1 MAAIT
6 PVRMPKWG
14 LSMQEGKIV
23 DWWKAEGAEVREGED
38 LVDIETAKINNVF
51 EAPASGVL
59 RRIVARPGD
68 TLPVGALIAVLAGGE
83 AADAEIEAFIA
94 EFQANFTPEDEDA
107 DGLGLQLSTIKAD
120 GRSMRIGRAGAGEGP
135 PVVLIHGYAS
145 DLNSWAFNIPALA
158 AQRAV
163 LALDLPGHGASDKDV
178 GGGSL
183 AELIQAVAALLDA
196 EGIARAHLVGH
207 SLGAAVA
214 LVLAAERPGFAA
226 SLTLIA
232 PACLP
237 GGRLNEEFLTGVAEA
252 QRAKDLKPLLEM
264 LTADPGVVTREMV
277 EDVAKSKR
285 LDGAEEA
292 LTAISRS
299 LLSGSDCELARAR
312 LSQAGPA
319 VVIAS
324 HRDRIVGAP
333 DEGALPDGFEVVWID
348 EAGHLPHLERA
359 AEVNAIL
366 LRQMARDRR

>member
-1 MAAIT
+1 MPAIT

-23 DWWKAEGAEVREGED
+23 DWWKAEGAQVREGED

-59 RRIVARPGD
+59 RRIVGQPGD
-68 TLPVGALIAVLAGGE
+68 TLPVGALIAVLADAQ

-94 EFQANFTPEDEDA
+94 EFQATFVPEAVDEE
-107 DGLGLQLSTIKAD
+107 GQGLQLSTVEAG
-120 GRSMRIGRAGAGEGP
+120 GRALRVGRAGAAEGT

-158 AQRAV
+158 ARAPV
-163 LALDLPGHGASDKDV
+163 IAVDLPGHGGSDKDV
-178 GGGSL
+178 GEGSPHEL
-183 AELIQAVAALLDA
+183 AAAVCGALDA
-196 EGIARAHLVGH
+196 LGVSRAHLVGH

-214 LVLAAERPGFAA
+214 IVLAAERPELAA

-237 GGRLNEEFLTGVAEA
+237 GGSLNEEFLTGVAEA

-264 LTADPGVVTREMV
+264 LPADPGLVTREMV
-277 EDVAKSKR
+277 EDVVKFKR

-299 LLSGSDCELARAR
+299 LLEGGACEQVRA
-312 LSQAGPA
+312 LLPQAGPA

-324 HRDRIVGAP
+324 HRDQIVGAP
-333 DEGALPDGFEVVWID
+333 DESALPAGFEVVWMD
-348 EAGHLPHLERA
+348 EAGHIPQLEKA
-359 AEVNAIL
+359 AEVDSIL
-366 LRQMARDRR
+366 LRQIGAG

>member
-1 MAAIT
+1 MPAIT

-23 DWWKAEGAEVREGED
+23 DWWKPEGAEVREGED

-59 RRIVARPGD
+59 RRIVGHPGD
-68 TLPVGALIAVLAGGE
+68 TLPVGALIGVLAE
-83 AADAEIEAFIA
+83 ADAADAEIDAFVA
-94 EFQANFTPEDEDA
+94 DFQANFVPEAADEE
-107 DGLGLQLSTIKAD
+107 GQGLQLSTVDAG
-120 GRSMRIGRAGAGEGP
+120 GRALRVGRAGATEGT

-158 AQRAV
+158 ARAPV
-163 LALDLPGHGASDKDV
+163 IAIDLPGHGGSDKDV
-178 GGGSL
+178 GEGSL
-183 AELIQAVAALLDA
+183 DELAGSAAAALEA
-196 EGIARAHLVGH
+196 FGVSRAHLVGH

-214 LVLAAERPGFAA
+214 LVLAARRPALAA

-237 GGRLNEEFLTGVAEA
+237 GGTLNAEFLTGVAEA

-264 LTADPGVVTREMV
+264 LPADPGMITREMV
-277 EDVAKSKR
+277 EDVVKFKR

-292 LTAISRS
+292 LTAISRG
-299 LLSGSDCELARAR
+299 LLEGPACEEIRA
-312 LSQAGPA
+312 LLPQAGRA

-324 HRDRIVGAP
+324 HRDRVVGAP
-333 DEGALPDGFEVVWID
+333 DEAALPPGFEVVWMD
-348 EAGHLPHLERA
+348 DAGHIPHLEKA
-359 AEVNAIL
+359 AEVDAVL
-366 LRQMARDRR
+366 LRQIGAAGA